1 MSSPDETMFSE
12 EPLFLS
18 GEQGFGFFPARPGLL
33 LNDGRYEVLRK
44 LGRGQLSSTWL
55 ASDFRYVHPFVDT
68 YIITL
73 VVRLITFQSGGKAE
87 IPRHKNTDCPCDRR
101 PKQWPSV

>member
-1 MSSPDETMFSE
+1 MSSPDRSTFSE

-18 GEQGFGFFPARPGLL
+18 GGQGFGFFPARPGLL

-44 LGRGQLSSTWL
+44 LGRGQFSSTWL
-55 ASDFRYVHPFVDT
+55 ASDPRYVHSSIRR

-73 VVRLITFQSGGKAE
+73 VIRLIAFQSGGKAE
-87 IPRHKNTDCPCDRR
+87 IPRHKNTDGSCD
-101 PKQWPSV
+101 